1 MEYTFEFISFF
12 DNLQSS
18 SDIEIRKL
26 TKMNLSYIFYVL
38 FIYFFLE
45 LGEVFKM
52 KWILCLFYVR
62 IFWSN

>member
-62 IFWSN
+62 IF

>member
-38 FIYFFLE
+38 FIYFFLG

-62 IFWSN
+62 IF

>member
-1 MEYTFEFISFF
+1 MEYTFECISFF

-26 TKMNLSYIFYVL
+26 TKMNLSYVFYVI
-38 FIYFFLE
+38 FIYFLLG

-52 KWILCLFYVR
+52 KWIMCLFYVR
-62 IFWSN
+62 IF